1 MRLEDKMKVRIRL
14 KGFKTAFGLSLL
26 IIPVLLL
33 TACDQRSTTYVS
45 RDDTMAP
52 PVPSGVTTTTGDGII
67 WVEWNPINGIPDL
80 AGFYVW
86 RSTDNLDFFWIAT
99 VGKNVIEYEDDNV
112 VNGVTYYYGVS
123 SFDEDGNESRV
134 SFDYDPAFDT
144 PRPEGFDEI
153 IYDSFDPDYE
163 DLSGFDFSMEER
175 VHWDASRCDIY
186 LEYDTN
192 PFIEAFFIV
201 LGDNGRY
208 IQDMGYTDHF
218 DDITYA
224 PNDGWSSLDYVEVIE
239 GHTYVLYTWNDHY
252 AKIRVTQ
259 AILSPHS
266 RIVFDWGYQIDPGN
280 RELKIDPRS
289 GNANAETGEASQ

>member
-1 MRLEDKMKVRIRL
+1 MKVRVRL

-45 RDDTMAP
+45 DDDGMAP

-99 VGKNVIEYEDDNV
+99 VGKNVIEFEDDDV

-123 SFDEDGNESRV
+123 SFDEDGNESPV
-134 SFDYDPAFDT
+134 SFDYDSAFDT

-153 IYDSFDPDYE
+153 IYDSFDPDYV

-175 VHWDASRCDIY
+175 VHWDASRCDIN
-186 LEYDTN
+186 LEYDER
-192 PFIEAFFIV
+192 PEYMAFFIWI
-201 LGDNGRY
+201 GRNGLA
-208 IQDMGYTDHF
+208 IQDMGYTDSF

-224 PNDGWSSLDYVEVIE
+224 PETGWSQFLRVEAIE
-239 GHTYVLYTWNDHY
+239 GHTYVVLTEDNHY
-252 AKIRVTQ
+252 AKVRVTDFDSYP
-259 AILSPHS
+259 AL
-266 RIVFDWGYQIDPGN
+266 RMVFDWGYQIDPGN

-289 GNANAETGEASQ
+289 GHASTETGEASQ

>member
-1 MRLEDKMKVRIRL
+1 MKVRIQL
-14 KGFKTAFGLSLL
+14 KGFKTALGLSLI

-45 RDDTMAP
+45 DDDGMAP

-86 RSTDNLDFFWIAT
+86 RSTDNLDFFWRAT
-99 VGKNVIEYEDDNV
+99 VGENVTEYEDDDV
-112 VNGVTYYYGVS
+112 INGVTYYYGVS

-134 SFDYDPAFDT
+134 SFDYETAFDT

-153 IYDSFDPDYE
+153 IYDFNDPDYVN
-163 DLSGFDFSMEER
+163 LSGFDFSREER
-175 VHWDASRCDIY
+175 VHWDASRCDIH
-186 LEYDTN
+186 LEYDTD
-192 PFIEAFFIV
+192 FGSFFIW
-201 LGDNGRY
+201 LGRNGLA
-208 IQDMGYTDHF
+208 IQDMGYTDSF

-224 PNDGWSSLDYVEVIE
+224 PQTGWSEFLYVEAIE
-239 GHTYVLYTWNDHY
+239 GHTYVVLTEDNHY
-252 AKIRVTQ
+252 AKVRVTDFDNFP
-259 AILSPHS
+259 AY
-266 RIVFDWGYQIDPGN
+266 RMVFDWGYQIDPGN

-289 GNANAETGEASQ
+289 GHANADAGEASQ